1 MDDPRVKAAGLAI
14 YAAGTDPVKVKAAQ
28 ENLDN
33 ILQKVKQEIIDQAA
47 AMARDQK
54 RAPGAPDTGMTD
66 AQKQAAA
73 AKNRDKLGTVVPS
86 IGTIESGYRFKGGDP
101 SNPKNWEK
109 VM

>member
-1 MDDPRVKAAGLAI
+1 LAAGN
-14 YAAGTDPVKVKAAQ
+14 DPAKLKAAQ
-28 ENLDN
+28 DNLND

-47 AMARDQK
+47 VVQGQK
-54 RAPGAPDTGMTD
+54 RASGSPDTGMTD

-73 AKNRDKLGTVVPS
+73 AKNRDKLGTIVPS

-109 VM
+109 VL